1 MNLRRV
7 IFLLGQCALVL
18 SAGAAGQAHA
28 QADFVETGSDAGLT
42 LKGYMAKAGPDA
54 KLIAA
59 GKLKIDK
66 HRMACGRRPTVIDP
80 KFDSWGGAY
89 PGYLIL
95 NPDRL
100 KGLATPV
107 KLFVYAHECGH
118 QFIGRDEAAA
128 DCFGIKRGRRY
139 GWLKEEGLATDESLE
154 AIFKEIEQAIDEAVA
169 FAERSPS
176 PEPADT
182 LKHVFYGSE
191 SGGEA

>member
-18 SAGAAGQAHA
+18 FAGAAGQAHA

-66 HRMACGRRPTVIDP
+66 HRMVCGRRPTVIDP

-139 GWLKEEGLATDESLE
+139 GWLKEEGLAQVCDFIS
-154 AIFKEIEQAIDEAVA
+154 K
-169 FAERSPS
+169 
-176 PEPADT
+176 
-182 LKHVFYGSE
+182 LKGDANHAAGPKRCEKMRRCYLDAAPRASRN
-191 SGGEA
+191 